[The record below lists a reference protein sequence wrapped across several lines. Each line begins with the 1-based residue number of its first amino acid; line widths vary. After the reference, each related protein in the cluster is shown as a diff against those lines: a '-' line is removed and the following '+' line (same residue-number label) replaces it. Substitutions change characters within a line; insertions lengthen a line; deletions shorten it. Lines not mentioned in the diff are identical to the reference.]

1 MPHLTFT
8 LLVALLLSLA
18 MALIGNRSLRDR
30 LYEAIYLLLC
40 CAVTT
45 LVGSWAMYLIHG

>member
-8 LLVALLLSLA
+8 LLVAVLLSAA
-18 MALIGNRSLRDR
+18 MALLGNRSRLER
-30 LYEAIYLLLC
+30 LYVAIYLLLC

>member
-8 LLVALLLSLA
+8 LLVAVLLSAA
-18 MALIGNRSLRDR
+18 MALLGNRSVRER
-30 LYEAIYLLLC
+30 LYVATYLLLC
-40 CAVTT
+40 CAATT

>member
-8 LLVALLLSLA
+8 LLMALLLSAA
-18 MALIGNRSLRDR
+18 MALIGSRSLQER
-30 LYEAIYLLLC
+30 LYAATYLLLC

-45 LVGSWAMYLIHG
+45 LAGSWVMYWIHG